1 MGLLGSNPAEELAET
16 AANPSP
22 APSDRSPQAIVCG
35 NRQAG
40 LARRVVVAGDTTC
53 APRPNLSGF
62 AGLACLIQPNTCSIR
77 LLAMID
83 LL

>member
-1 MGLLGSNPAEELAET
+1 
-16 AANPSP
+16 
-22 APSDRSPQAIVCG
+22 VCA

-40 LARRVVVAGDTTC
+40 LAWRAVVAGDTTC

-83 LL
+83 FL